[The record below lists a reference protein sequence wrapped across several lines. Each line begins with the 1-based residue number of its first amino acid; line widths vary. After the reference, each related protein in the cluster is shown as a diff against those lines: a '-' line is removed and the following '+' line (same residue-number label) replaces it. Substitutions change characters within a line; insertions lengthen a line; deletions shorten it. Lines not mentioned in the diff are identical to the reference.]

1 MDQAATVDLG
11 WVGQLFAGRGDTV
24 LMLVAALWAFAYLAG
39 KFLETAGGPY
49 LKALAELRSAQAAK
63 VNEEAKLLALQV
75 LELQKAPTIS
85 DEMKALRGE
94 WAVYLKD
101 SESHRKEIAH
111 LVGEAAK
118 MRNDPTY
125 DRRGGKS

>member
-118 MRNDPTY
+118 MRANPEY
-125 DRRGGKS
+125 DRRGGKV